1 MIERV
6 RAVLVTADD
15 TMLVI
20 RRAKPDIVRLL
31 HTMESDDER
40 QLFYLARIVTWSFED
55 RTGPEFSAEGRGEY
69 ALEEVPLTVEGS
81 DVPALVPL
89 RHPAP
94 LQQGAGNR
102 QLSGMVV
109 AAPTGVVV
117 VGRSAMQRCFSVS
130 VIGPVRCMRRSGT
143 ARDGPSMAACRRWS
157 SLLLTNQPSTRSLLG
172 RSSPQLTSPGMIF
185 S

>member
-31 HTMESDDER
+31 HMMESDDER

-69 ALEEVPLTVEGS
+69 ALEEIPLTVEGS
-81 DVPALVPL
+81 DVPRPGTTPASRPL
-89 RHPAP
+89 
-94 LQQGAGNR
+94 
-102 QLSGMVV
+102 
-109 AAPTGVVV
+109 AA
-117 VGRSAMQRCFSVS
+117 
-130 VIGPVRCMRRSGT
+130 RR
-143 ARDGPSMAACRRWS
+143 R
-157 SLLLTNQPSTRSLLG
+157 QPSVERNGGGRANRGGGCGAVGDAALFLG
-172 RSSPQLTSPGMIF
+172 LGHRAGALHETVG
-185 S
+185 